1 MAKNGTDDQQA
12 RGVASGGAQRMTASM
27 ISALDNPT
35 RRETLRFL
43 HRRGGAC
50 GASQLSEWIDTDPTN
65 ISYHLRIL
73 SSVGAVSRAGERMAR
88 AIPEKLFASEVS
100 GHRQVVAILA
110 DTEEDDEWLRK

>member
-1 MAKNGTDDQQA
+1 
-12 RGVASGGAQRMTASM
+12 MTASM
-27 ISALDNPT
+27 IRALGNPT
-35 RRETLRFL
+35 RRETLRSL

-50 GASQLSEWIDTDPTN
+50 SASQLSEWIDTDPTN

-73 SSVGAVSRAGERMAR
+73 FSVGAVSRAGERLVR
-88 AIPEKLFASEVS
+88 AIPEKLFASEVT

>member
-12 RGVASGGAQRMTASM
+12 RGAPPGGAQRLTALM
-27 ISALDNPT
+27 ISALDNAT
-35 RRETLRFL
+35 RRETLRSL
-43 HRRGGAC
+43 HRRGGAYS
-50 GASQLSEWIDTDPTN
+50 ASQLSEWIDTDPTN

-73 SSVGAVSRAGERMAR
+73 FNVGAVSRAGERLVR
-88 AIPEKLFASEVS
+88 AVPEKLFASEVA